1 MSECSK
7 MAQSEYKGRHDRIAA
22 AVHWGLEKKYGLP
35 HAKKWYDHKAEAVS
49 ENEDVKL
56 FWDFT
61 IQTDKVIHA
70 RRSDIVIVKK
80 KDKECMIIDVAVP
93 ADSRTWSKEEENID
107 KYTEL
112 AWELRRTWKVQT
124 RVVPVVIG
132 ALGTIITRH
141 KDFLAEMG
149 IHVSFETIQKA
160 SLLGTAHIL
169 RKVLS

>member
-1 MSECSK
+1 

-22 AVHWGLEKKYGLP
+22 AVHWGLAKKYGLP
-35 HAKKWYDHKAEAVS
+35 HAEKWYDHNAEAVN

-56 FWDFT
+56 LWDFS

-70 RRSDIVIVKK
+70 RRPDIVIVKK

-93 ADSRTWSKEEENID
+93 ADSRTWSKEEEKID

-112 AWELRRTWKVQT
+112 AWELRRIWKVQT

-132 ALGTIITRH
+132 ALGTITTRN

>member
-1 MSECSK
+1 

-22 AVHWGLEKKYGLP
+22 A
-35 HAKKWYDHKAEAVS
+35 EAVS
-49 ENEDVKL
+49 ENEDLKL
-56 FWDFT
+56 LWDLS

-70 RRSDIVIVKK
+70 RRPDFVIVKK

-93 ADSRTWSKEEENID
+93 ADSRTWSKEEEKID

-112 AWELRRTWKVQT
+112 AWELRRMWKVQT
-124 RVVPVVIG
+124 RVVPIVIG
-132 ALGTIITRH
+132 ALGTITTRH
-141 KDFLAEMG
+141 KDFLEEMG

-169 RKVLS
+169 REVLS